1 MGKVAE
7 RLKKCL
13 VSNFWFHIF
22 ATFSIILL
30 TAAFLCPP
38 MAVID
43 ASVLAA
49 VGEIFAFAALW
60 AVIKALDEGHTA
72 TITHKDTTVT
82 FDDEH
87 HIDEQ

>member
-1 MGKVAE
+1 MGKI
-7 RLKKCL
+7 LQKIKMCI
-13 VSNFWFHIF
+13 VSNVWFHIF
-22 ATFSIILL
+22 SIFSMVLIA
-30 TAAFLCPP
+30 AAFLCPP

-60 AVIKALDEGHTA
+60 TVIKALDEGHTA

-82 FDDEH
+82 FDEEH
-87 HIDEQ
+87 HTEE